1 MISLPEPHSALIF
14 LGLACLG
21 MGFHKKDMRNVSY
34 ISATG
39 WILFCLYF
47 FLTSQYYLE
56 INDPILVVMTAG
68 CLPLGIVLA
77 TWEIKSE
84 HDCPEA
90 LIWLRGAMFWA
101 GFPYML
107 VDKVPWLNI
116 LAIWFVAWQTALYLR
131 WTGAGD
137 IYLGDTYVHMEGQN
151 PVKWGDWS
159 GNRWFM
165 ESGGAEHAFYTDL
178 VTASGEP
185 IGIHFILSCTALQS
199 IIIFV
204 GAIVALKSAPWNR
217 RLRALLIVVPLIHLL
232 NVFRNAGLIWLHT
245 NYTGWSWLS
254 MNMFHFGH
262 SYAAKV
268 GSLAAM
274 FLMALVLF
282 ELLPQ
287 MHRHI
292 LNLMDKVNPFHRH
305 NSRHS

>member
-21 MGFHKKDMRNVSY
+21 MGFHKKDMQNVSY

-137 IYLGDTYVHMEGQN
+137 IYLEIRTCTWKGKIQSNGEIGVEIDGSW
-151 PVKWGDWS
+151 K
-159 GNRWFM
+159 
-165 ESGGAEHAFYTDL
+165 AEELNT
-178 VTASGEP
+178 
-185 IGIHFILSCTALQS
+185 HFTQI
-199 IIIFV
+199 
-204 GAIVALKSAPWNR
+204 
-217 RLRALLIVVPLIHLL
+217 
-232 NVFRNAGLIWLHT
+232 
-245 NYTGWSWLS
+245 
-254 MNMFHFGH
+254 
-262 SYAAKV
+262 
-268 GSLAAM
+268 
-274 FLMALVLF
+274 
-282 ELLPQ
+282 
-287 MHRHI
+287 
-292 LNLMDKVNPFHRH
+292 
-305 NSRHS
+305 